1 MGKALVIKGADFSVN
16 SVEQLGIAIPK
27 KRTGFYVF
35 FLDYNGSTNI
45 QQAPSNSATGAVM
58 KLLVADVEDFVGE
71 DIKITAA
78 TPIVASAY
86 YACFTASL
94 GDLQFDD
101 ISTLGS
107 SGTNSSILHA
117 ITSIESFNVST
128 VANETETVTKTV
140 PSGAKYLIVTGN
152 YSEDLTDAA
161 FKVIPAD
168 LA

>member
-16 SVEQLGIAIPK
+16 AVEQLGIAIPTK
-27 KRTGFYVF
+27 KTGFYVF
-35 FLDYNGSTNI
+35 FLDYSGASNI

-58 KLLVADVEDFVGE
+58 KLLVADVEGFVGE

-78 TPIVASAY
+78 NPIVADAY

-94 GDLQFDD
+94 GDLQFEN
-101 ISTLGS
+101 IPTLGA

-117 ITSIESFNVST
+117 ITPIESFNVST
-128 VANETETVTKTV
+128 VANETKTITKTV
-140 PSGAKYLIVTGN
+140 PSGAKYLVVSGN

-161 FKVIPAD
+161 FKVILAD